1 VNERRVPYFER
12 PAPPHDWR
20 WKVALV
26 GRTLITLG
34 LLMFAFVAYQLW
46 GTGIQTAQAQHTLD
60 HQFATELA
68 GTTPNSSTST
78 PTSTTVPSST
88 SSVSSTTSTTST
100 TTTVP
105 TAPVAPAPTNGTA
118 VARLKITSI
127 GLTYTVVQGVGVAD
141 LKKGPGHFP
150 ETPMPGQYGNAAIAG
165 HRTTYG
171 HPFYKLDKVK
181 VGDLIEVDTLV
192 GKYTYAVTGSRV
204 VSPEQYSEVIP
215 TVDHT
220 VATLTLA
227 TCTPAYTARQ
237 RLIVFATLVADQS
250 DTVYAPSALGTP
262 SGGGLPGDAPSGTT
276 NTTTSSAPAIT
287 QPDDGT
293 PGAVTTTATGVTT
306 TTTTTTTA
314 ASTTGST
321 TGTTNTTPVAATD
334 AFSSGWFDDGSAIPH
349 VLVWGL
355 LLVVVCLGAFR
366 VGKKANRLWVSIAV
380 GAVPFLVVLYFFFE
394 NVNRLL
400 PSSI

>member
-1 VNERRVPYFER
+1 VPYFER

-60 HQFATELA
+60 HQFAQELA
-68 GTTPNSSTST
+68 GTTTSPATTTAPSTTSAAAPTTTGSAT
-78 PTSTTVPSST
+78 PTSPA
-88 SSVSSTTSTTST
+88 ST
-100 TTTVP
+100 TTAPLAPPGV
-105 TAPVAPAPTNGTA
+105 APVNGSA
-118 VARLKITSI
+118 VARLKIPSI
-127 GLTYTVVQGVGVAD
+127 DLTYTVVQGVGVAD

-181 VGDLIEVDTLV
+181 VGDLIEVDTLA
-192 GKYTYAVTGSRV
+192 GKYTYAVTGNRV

-215 TVDHT
+215 TVDPT

-237 RLIVFATLVADQS
+237 RLIVFATLVPEQS
-250 DTVYAPSALGTP
+250 DKVGAASTLGAPSGA
-262 SGGGLPGDAPSGTT
+262 GLPGDGPSS
-276 NTTTSSAPAIT
+276 TSSSTASSNSASAT
-287 QPDDGT
+287 TVNQPDDGV
-293 PGAVTTTATGVTT
+293 PVAGDTTVSSV
-306 TTTTTTTA
+306 
-314 ASTTGST
+314 AST
-321 TGTTNTTPVAATD
+321 VAATSTTTPAATATTPTTTPAAND
-334 AFSSGWFDDGSAIPH
+334 AFSSGWFDDGSAVPH

-355 LLVVVCLGAFR
+355 LLVAVCLGALR
-366 VGKKANRLWVSIAV
+366 IGKKARRLWVSIAV

>member
-1 VNERRVPYFER
+1 VSERRVPYFER

-26 GRTLITLG
+26 GRTFITLG

-60 HQFATELA
+60 HQFAQELA
-68 GTTPNSSTST
+68 GTTTNS
-78 PTSTTVPSST
+78 PTTVPSST
-88 SSVSSTTSTTST
+88 TTPSSTTSVGSSGST
-100 TTTVP
+100 TTSPTTSVP
-105 TAPVAPAPTNGTA
+105 TAPPGPVPTNGTA
-118 VARLKITSI
+118 VARVKIASI

-204 VSPEQYSEVIP
+204 VSPAQYAEVIP

-220 VATLTLA
+220 KATLTLA

-237 RLIVFATLVADQS
+237 RLIVFAALVPEQS

-262 SGGGLPGDAPSGTT
+262 SGGGLPGDEPAG
-276 NTTTSSAPAIT
+276 NTTSSVPAST
-287 QPDDGT
+287 QPDDGA
-293 PGAVTTTATGVTT
+293 PGATTTAPAATSTTTAATTTATTT
-306 TTTTTTTA
+306 TTSPA
-314 ASTTGST
+314 PG
-321 TGTTNTTPVAATD
+321 AATD

-355 LLVVVCLGAFR
+355 LLIAVCFGAFR
-366 VGKKANRLWVSIAV
+366 IGKKANRLWVSVAV
-380 GAVPFLVVLYFFFE
+380 GVVPFLVVLYFFFE